1 MVLADG
7 NSLVALVATWIRAL
21 AMLSLHTVTLFVPVW
36 IRMCSASF
44 SLLFVSVLG
53 RGVCVSAGWVMVCV
67 DVRGTKCVCVMGG
80 RGRGGGCLVRLVA
93 DDLFLQLS
101 LLVMQVAVVVSISLS
116 DSTSILRPWLSS
128 YSSLMANYSSRILLC
143 CCFM

>member
-1 MVLADG
+1 MNFPLESHECNPWV
-7 NSLVALVATWIRAL
+7 
-21 AMLSLHTVTLFVPVW
+21 VPL
-36 IRMCSASF
+36 I
-44 SLLFVSVLG
+44 VSVLG
-53 RGVCVSAGWVMVCV
+53 RGVCVSAGLVMVCV
-67 DVRGTKCVCVMGG
+67 DGRGTKCVCVMGG
-80 RGRGGGCLVRLVA
+80 RGRGGGCLAGLVA

-128 YSSLMANYSSRILLC
+128 SSSLMADYSSRILLC